1 MTPNAGPVWES
12 LSPRLHALR
21 EGDRYVPAT
30 EALGDPPG
38 VYGERLV
45 ARPGGWWRRW
55 DPYRSKLSAALL
67 RGYDAPLPR
76 PGERWLYLGAATG
89 TTASHIADL
98 VGPEGVVYAVE
109 VSLRPF
115 TRLLRLAERYPNL
128 YPVLADGRHPEG
140 YAGLVPPV
148 DGVYSDVAQAD
159 QAAIARDNASLF
171 LREAG
176 MVVLVLK
183 LSSIRRDRTP
193 SELEARAMSELSPF
207 RPLSAPVALE
217 PFHRQHRLLAL
228 RAPTSRGPIPGR
240 VSSPRRGP
248 AGRRR

>member
-1 MTPNAGPVWES
+1 MSPESGPRWETR
-12 LSPRLHALR
+12 SPRLHALR
-21 EGDRYVPAT
+21 EGDRNVPAT
-30 EALGDPPG
+30 VALGDPAA

-45 ARPGGWWRRW
+45 ARPEGWWRRW

-67 RGYDAPLPR
+67 RGYDGPLPR

-89 TTASHIADL
+89 TTASHLADL

-115 TRLLRLAERYPNL
+115 ARLLRLAERYPNL
-128 YPVLADGRHPEG
+128 HPILADARTVDE
-140 YAGLVPPV
+140 YAGLIPPV

-159 QAAIARDNASLF
+159 QAAIARDNARLF
-171 LREAG
+171 LRDG
-176 MVVLVLK
+176 GTLVLVLK

-193 SELEARAMSELSPF
+193 AELEAGATSELAPF
-207 RPLSAPVALE
+207 RPISPTTSLE

-228 RAPTSRGPIPGR
+228 RCPTSRGPTAPR
-240 VSSPRRGP
+240 TTPPRRGP